1 MILTGGAGVLEGADI
16 DADCPGDPCGTLY
29 LLTGSEEEVGMY
41 KGTHEK
47 VKAKNVKKARV
58 VGSGCYKIFK
68 GKGFKGSAF
77 LVKGLAIFD
86 LREHGY
92 TWTTVKSI
100 QYSPDCEFPCRAGVK
115 IYVIVGDTFSSS

>member
-1 MILTGGAGVLEGADI
+1 MILTGGAGVLEGASI
-16 DADCPGDPCGTLY
+16 DADCPGDSCGTLY

-47 VKAKNVKKARV
+47 VKAKNVKKAGV

-77 LVKGLAIFD
+77 LVKGSAILD
-86 LREHGY
+86 LSEYGH

-115 IYVIVGDTFSSS
+115 ILVIVGDTFSSS